1 MKIVMT
7 WYNWHGQSKDIPYKR
22 QKKSKDKIENF
33 FDEID
38 IKTPDPTSCLTRV

>member
-1 MKIVMT
+1 MASPKIYQT
-7 WYNWHGQSKDIPYKR
+7 ND
-22 QKKSKDKIENF
+22 KKNLKIKLRIF